1 MWGVTE
7 RAQPGLFS
15 QLVTVPLF
23 REHRILTQVAG
34 HRMNVVKALPPLVI
48 SEQEVRRFAAALE
61 DVIASAQRMP
71 SAMMRLGWG
80 TFRRAASRRRRS
92 LA

>member
-1 MWGVTE
+1 
-7 RAQPGLFS
+7 
-15 QLVTVPLF
+15 
-23 REHRILTQVAG
+23 
-34 HRMNVVKALPPLVI
+34 MNVVKALPPLVI

>member
-1 MWGVTE
+1 VTI
-7 RAQPGLFS
+7 
-15 QLVTVPLF
+15 PLF
-23 REHRILTQVAG
+23 HEHRILTQVAG
-34 HRMNVVKALPPLVI
+34 HRMNVVKALPALVI

-71 SAMMRLGWG
+71 SAMTRLGWRTLRG
-80 TFRRAASRRRRS
+80 ATARRRRS